1 MNTDRLLDVRGLRI
15 GFGSGAACVVDGL
28 DMSVGTGEAVA
39 LVGGSGAGK
48 SLVARALV
56 GLLPQGGQW
65 RGGELRW
72 RGEQLAAPDALR
84 GRRIAYVFQDA
95 ASSLHPLRRIGD
107 QLRECLRVHAPALKG
122 AALRQRIEHSLA
134 EVGLD
139 ADPRWLRAFPH
150 QLSGGQRQRAMLAL
164 TLLPQPELL
173 IADEPTSALDPV
185 LARRVCDLLAGLAV
199 QRGMGLLLISHDLPR
214 VAEYCARIY
223 RLQSGRAHP
232 EAPGVQSAALPRVP
246 RQAPVRARGEAL
258 IGASGLTLAHAS
270 GPRWPWQAP
279 ATPALRGAT
288 LTLAAG
294 QRLGVVGG
302 SGSGKSTLARGLL
315 GLLRPSAGKVQ
326 WFGHELRALDR
337 AKLRRWRPR
346 VQMVFQDPYRSLD
359 PMQRIDA
366 MLHEA
371 LAFASVPPAAQAR
384 SQAAIDALMAVG
396 LEESALA
403 RYPAQFSGGQR
414 QRLALARALA
424 CGPEVLVCDEATS
437 ALDSETQ
444 WQILQL
450 LDRLAAARGLALLF
464 ISHDLD
470 AVRWLCDA
478 LLVLDRGEV
487 VEHGVATALLAQ
499 PGSNALRAL
508 VEALPRPKRDSGFSI
523 NSD

>member
-1 MNTDRLLDVRGLRI
+1 MSAGGLLDVRGLRI
-15 GFGSGAACVVDGL
+15 GFVGGGACVVDGL
-28 DMSVGTGEAVA
+28 DLRVGTGEAVA
-39 LVGGSGAGK
+39 LIGGSGAGK

-56 GLLPQGGQW
+56 GLLPQGAQW
-65 RGGELRW
+65 RSGELRW
-72 RGEQLAAPDALR
+72 RGERLASPDALR
-84 GRRIAYVFQDA
+84 GRRVAYVFQDA
-95 ASSLHPLRRIGD
+95 ASSLHPLRRVGD

-122 AALRQRIEHSLA
+122 AALRQRIENSLA

-139 ADPRWLRAFPH
+139 SDPRWLRAFPH

-185 LARRVCDLLAGLAV
+185 LARRVCDLLAGLAA

-223 RLQSGRAHP
+223 RLQGGRTLV
-232 EAPGVQSAALPRVP
+232 EAPGSLPAAVPRVP
-246 RQAPVRARGEAL
+246 RQAPARAPGEAL
-258 IGASGLTLAHAS
+258 IAASGLMLAHAT
-270 GPRWPWQAP
+270 GLRWPWQAP
-279 ATPALRGAT
+279 PRPALCDVT
-288 LTLAAG
+288 FSLAAG

-315 GLLRPSAGKVQ
+315 GLLRPRAGKVQ
-326 WFGHELRALDR
+326 WFGRELHRLDR
-337 AKLRRWRPR
+337 ATLRRWRPR

-371 LAFASVPPAAQAR
+371 LAFGPVPSAPGERSAAAL
-384 SQAAIDALMAVG
+384 AALDAVG
-396 LEESALA
+396 LDASALA

-414 QRLALARALA
+414 QRLAIARALA
-424 CGPEVLVCDEATS
+424 CAPEVLVCDEATS

-487 VEHGVATALLAQ
+487 VEQGVAKALLAQ
-499 PGSNALRAL
+499 PASQALRAL
-508 VEALPRPKRDSGFSI
+508 LAALPQARRDPLGF
-523 NSD
+523 D

>member
-1 MNTDRLLDVRGLRI
+1 MSAGCLLEVRGLRI
-15 GFGSGAACVVDGL
+15 DFGGGASVVDGL
-28 DMSVGTGEAVA
+28 DLRVGTGEAVA

-56 GLLPQGGQW
+56 GLLPQGAQW

-72 RGEQLAAPDALR
+72 RGERPASPDALR
-84 GRRIAYVFQDA
+84 GRRVAYVFQDA

-107 QLRECLRVHAPALKG
+107 QLRECLGVHAPALKG
-122 AALRQRIEHSLA
+122 AALRRRIEHSLA

-139 ADPRWLRAFPH
+139 SDPRWLRAFPH

-185 LARRVCDLLAGLAV
+185 LARRVCDLLAGLAA

-223 RLQSGRAHP
+223 RLQGGRAHP
-232 EAPGVQSAALPRVP
+232 DASGAQPAAVPRVP
-246 RQAPVRARGEAL
+246 RQAPVPARGEAL
-258 IGASGLTLAHAS
+258 IATSDLMLSHAS
-270 GPRWPWQAP
+270 GPRWPWQPAP
-279 ATPALRGAT
+279 APALRGAT

-326 WFGHELRALDR
+326 WFGHELRALDLPT
-337 AKLRRWRPR
+337 LRRFRRR

-371 LAFASVPPAAQAR
+371 LAFASVPGAPGERQTAAL
-384 SQAAIDALMAVG
+384 AALESVG
-396 LEESALA
+396 LDSSALR

-414 QRLALARALA
+414 QRLAIARALA

-450 LDRLAAARGLALLF
+450 LDRLAAARGLVLVF

-487 VEHGVATALLAQ
+487 VEQGVAKALLAQ
-499 PGSNALRAL
+499 PASNALRAL
-508 VEALPRPKRDSGFSI
+508 VEALPRPKCESVVSI